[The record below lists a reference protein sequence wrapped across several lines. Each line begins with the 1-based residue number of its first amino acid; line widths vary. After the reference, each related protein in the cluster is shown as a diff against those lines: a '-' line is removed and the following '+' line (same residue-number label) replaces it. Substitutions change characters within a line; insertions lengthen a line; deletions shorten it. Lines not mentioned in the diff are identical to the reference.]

1 MNGAPLGYQGGNLLM
16 NEIFSESTSDYA
28 RLNDKLI
35 GILDSNEKNSLSERK
50 KTGVT
55 SKKDR
60 SSKKD

>member
-1 MNGAPLGYQGGNLLM
+1 M